1 MFIPLIA
8 PLAGVIATTAVGVAI
23 EGAAK
28 IVIPPAASAITA
40 FGIKAGTSI
49 VGFVAGVAVSRIVKR
64 NIDSVADVANVG
76 ISHAVPAMLAVDMR
90 ERNTR
95 SLVEVSHGHR
105 GVLVDVSNEA
115 VTNLFGL
122 GTSREDD
129 LLEVVRRTGACGDF
143 SLLRS
148 GGRATM
154 TAVVHARI

>member
-64 NIDSVADVANVG
+64 NIDSVVK
-76 ISHAVPAMLAVDMR
+76 
-90 ERNTR
+90 T
-95 SLVEVSHGHR
+95 
-105 GVLVDVSNEA
+105 
-115 VTNLFGL
+115 VTETTTEIAPTQDEN
-122 GTSREDD
+122 
-129 LLEVVRRTGACGDF
+129 
-143 SLLRS
+143 
-148 GGRATM
+148 
-154 TAVVHARI
+154 